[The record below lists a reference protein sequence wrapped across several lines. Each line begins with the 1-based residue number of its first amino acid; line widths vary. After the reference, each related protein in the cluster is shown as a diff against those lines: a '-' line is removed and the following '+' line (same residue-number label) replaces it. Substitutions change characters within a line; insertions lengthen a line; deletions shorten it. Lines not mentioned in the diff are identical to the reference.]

1 MNRTPILTS
10 FILAGAA
17 FTASSCSSGKVAP
30 HTSITAAD
38 AAATGAPIAGM
49 AHGNHNPKYGGVVLM
64 NGELHLEVVAKED
77 GDYTVFF
84 SDAAR
89 QELPASVVSDLKI
102 TIKRPGFRGEP
113 VDMKISDTGDNW
125 AGKGGFVDDRDTMLS
140 VSFTNQGKQC
150 TSDMPFFAAE
160 DMKISKNK

>member
-1 MNRTPILTS
+1 MYRNPILASLVFT
-10 FILAGAA
+10 GAVLS
-17 FTASSCSSGKVAP
+17 SSCSNGKAAP
-30 HTSITAAD
+30 HTTITAAD

-77 GDYTVFF
+77 GNYTVYF

-89 QELPASVVSDLKI
+89 QEMPASVVSDLKI
-102 TIKRPGFRGEP
+102 SIKRPGFRGEP

-125 AGKGGFVDDRDTMLS
+125 VGKGGFVDDHETMLS
-140 VSFTNQGKQC
+140 VSFMNQGKQC

-160 DMKISKNK
+160 DMKLSKNK